1 MHFTRYYTSLRIWDS
16 VTVIVTM
23 PQAAVSGVSSKLS
36 ELPLGPY
43 GFLFNGYQHSFPTVK
58 QPGHKANDL
67 SPSSVEVRNDWN
79 YISAPPVYLHGMHN
93 VLMFSHQS

>member
-1 MHFTRYYTSLRIWDS
+1 
-16 VTVIVTM
+16 M